1 MLREN
6 QEIKQYLIDFVE
18 KTLNECESF
27 TKVYG
32 KDFVRKRLEINLEK
46 VYTDISS
53 SNANTGLYDM
63 ENSCITIF
71 SSNNSTKP
79 LTIADIESNK
89 KLQHMILHESIHVI
103 FRRIKEECLSFGI
116 EDGTGMLEFY
126 NKVKNLVEVLTK
138 D

>member
-1 MLREN
+1 
-6 QEIKQYLIDFVE
+6 
-18 KTLNECESF
+18 
-27 TKVYG
+27 
-32 KDFVRKRLEINLEK
+32 
-46 VYTDISS
+46 
-53 SNANTGLYDM
+53 M

-138 D
+138 DN